1 MTSPLLS
8 GPDEMRPASPAGLPA
23 PADERQWS
31 RLTGQALQLERAG
44 TLPWVD
50 VAYETYGRLD
60 PDGANAVLV
69 CHALTGDSHAAAHD
83 DTASPRG
90 WWEGLIGPGR
100 ALDTRRYFVVCP
112 NVLGGCRGT
121 TGPRSPHHDG
131 SGRYGTRFPLI
142 TIGDMVEVQHRL
154 LRQLG
159 VQRLALVV
167 GGSMGGMQALEW
179 AVRYPELLQRAAVF
193 AAPARTGAL
202 AIALNEVQRQ
212 AILRDPGWLDG
223 AYEDGEGPAAGLG
236 LARMVGMISY
246 QGESALERRFGRRS
260 QGDTGG
266 AAPLYQ
272 AFAVESY
279 LRHQGRKLVARFDA
293 TTYLYLL
300 RAIDLFDV
308 SSGRGTLD
316 EALARIRARLLVVG
330 VSSDMLYPP
339 EQQRDLARSLSSLG
353 RRVRYAELESPRG
366 HDAFLLETEAVGN
379 LLEAVLSDAAW

>member
-1 MTSPLLS
+1 MTSPLPS
-8 GPDEMRPASPAGLPA
+8 GPDQMRPASTATPSDAM
-23 PADERQWS
+23 QWR
-31 RLTGQALQLERAG
+31 RLTGRALRLELGG

-60 PDGANAVLV
+60 PDAGNAVLV

-83 DTASPRG
+83 VTASPRG

-100 ALDTRRYFVVCP
+100 ALDTRRYFVICP

-121 TGPRSPHHDG
+121 TGPRSPHPDG
-131 SGRYGTRFPLI
+131 SGRYGARFPLI
-142 TIGDMVEVQHRL
+142 TIGDMVKVQHRL

-159 VQRLALVV
+159 VRRLALVV

-179 AVRYPELLQRAAVF
+179 AVRYPEAVHRAAVF

-202 AIALNEVQRQ
+202 AIALSEVQRQ

-223 AYEDGEGPAAGLG
+223 NYEEGEGPTAGLG

-260 QGDTGG
+260 EGNAGG
-266 AAPLYQ
+266 AAALRRT
-272 AFAVESY
+272 FAVESY

-293 TTYLYLL
+293 TSYLYLL

-330 VSSDMLYPP
+330 VSSDTLYPP
-339 EQQRDLARSLSSLG
+339 EQQRDLATSLFCLG
-353 RRVRYAELESPRG
+353 KRVRYAELESPWG